1 MTCTGTIAQPTPAA
15 EYAWS
20 SKIAS
25 HLAGKGEAGAMTVA
39 ASGSTTAAEQ
49 TSRLAER
56 CGKTHRLARAIVS
69 APVDQKE
76 WWAVQDSN
84 LRPPAC
90 KAGALTSLANRPSM
104 TYKESAQQPPNFC

>member
-1 MTCTGTIAQPTPAA
+1 
-15 EYAWS
+15 
-20 SKIAS
+20 
-25 HLAGKGEAGAMTVA
+25 MTVA

-49 TSRLAER
+49 TSRLADR

-90 KAGALTSLANRPSM
+90 KIVNSSKLLETRSTIAHKTGI
-104 TYKESAQQPPNFC
+104 